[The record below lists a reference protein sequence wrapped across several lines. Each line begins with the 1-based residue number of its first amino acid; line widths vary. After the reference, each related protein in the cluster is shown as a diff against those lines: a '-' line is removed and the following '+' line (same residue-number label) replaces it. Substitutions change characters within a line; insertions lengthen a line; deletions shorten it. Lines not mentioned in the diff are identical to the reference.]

1 MIFLHYA
8 YKEYNINYPNYFDI
22 KFSFVRISIINCT
35 RNIII
40 YIQYEY
46 MIGIILTCSTYT
58 YISIMTY
65 NNNVHITIEETSI
78 QYREL

>member
-46 MIGIILTCSTYT
+46 MIGIILTCSTY
-58 YISIMTY
+58 ISIMTY
-65 NNNVHITIEETSI
+65 NNNVHITIEESSI